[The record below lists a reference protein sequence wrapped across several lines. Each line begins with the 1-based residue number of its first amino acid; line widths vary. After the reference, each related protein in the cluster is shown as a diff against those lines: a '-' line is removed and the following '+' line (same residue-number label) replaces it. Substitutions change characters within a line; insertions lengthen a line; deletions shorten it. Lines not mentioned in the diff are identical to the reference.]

1 MRVPPST
8 RLCSMRKATL
18 TVDSPKVAP
27 QLVRM
32 AGLAI
37 AVVAAEGDAGT
48 VVGGNRASLKKVT
61 AAALVGEVALG
72 YVDAVRGLVFWENY
86 MREVL
91 GEGERTRRLEC
102 RSRCRTRHHVCAG
115 FQDHVQRQWLLSKSH

>member
-1 MRVPPST
+1 MRE
-8 RLCSMRKATL
+8 ATL

-48 VVGGNRASLKKVT
+48 VVGGNRASLKEVT

-72 YVDAVRGLVFWENY
+72 YVDAVLGLVFWENY
-86 MREVL
+86 KREVL
-91 GEGERTRRLEC
+91 REGERTRRLEC
-102 RSRCRTRHHVCAG
+102 RSRCRTRRHVCPG